1 MLLNCLLKT
10 LPKRE
15 EAVTGTDVAAI
26 DIVTV
31 GTVMA
36 TGTSIVVV
44 AIVITTVAIGM
55 LLRGG
60 CLALGWQ
67 SVPVQLH
74 QVAVVAM

>member
-1 MLLNCLLKT
+1 MLSCLLKT
-10 LPKRE
+10 LPERK

-36 TGTSIVVV
+36 AGSSIVVV

-60 CLALGWQ
+60 CLALG
-67 SVPVQLH
+67 
-74 QVAVVAM
+74 